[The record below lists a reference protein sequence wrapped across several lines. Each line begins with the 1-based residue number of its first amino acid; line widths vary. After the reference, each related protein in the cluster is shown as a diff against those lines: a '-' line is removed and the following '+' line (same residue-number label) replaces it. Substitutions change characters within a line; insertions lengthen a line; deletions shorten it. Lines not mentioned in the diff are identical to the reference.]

1 MGKTNQDNGV
11 LMQNGKPPVTVLGLG
26 LMGVALARAFV
37 KAGHQTTVWNRTPG
51 KAEDLAEAKTAA
63 EAAAASDLVI
73 VCVLDY
79 AAAEEVL
86 NSGNIAGRTVVNLTN
101 GTPRQARELA
111 AWADGQHARYVDG
124 GIMAVPPMIGR
135 PGSTLV
141 YSGSRYAYDTYE
153 SVLGVLGAGTFVGED
168 SGLAALYDLSLL
180 SAMYG
185 LHGGALN
192 AFALAGS
199 EKVAAKDLLKLLQ
212 PWLQAMLGILPRF
225 AEQIDSGDFRTGVA
239 SKLEMQLAAF
249 PNFLDAS
256 KDQGV
261 RPDFLLPMFELM
273 KERVAAGHGDE
284 DGAGI
289 VEILKE
295 SAR

>member
-1 MGKTNQDNGV
+1 MG
-11 LMQNGKPPVTVLGLG
+11 L
-26 LMGVALARAFV
+26 ALARAFA

-51 KAEDLAEAKTAA
+51 KAGDLNEAGSVAEAV
-63 EAAAASDLVI
+63 AASDLVI

-79 AAAEEVL
+79 VAVEEVL
-86 NSGNIAGRTVVNLTN
+86 KNGTIAGRTVVNLTN

-111 AWADGQHARYVDG
+111 AWVDEQKARYVDG
-124 GIMAVPPMIGR
+124 GIMAVPGMIGQ

-141 YSGSRYAYDTYE
+141 YSGSRYAYDLYE
-153 SVLGVLGAGTFVGED
+153 PALSLLGSGTFVGED
-168 SGLAALYDLSLL
+168 PGLAALYDLSLL

-199 EKVAAKDLLKLLQ
+199 EKVPARDFLTLLQ
-212 PWLQAMLGILPRF
+212 PWLRAMLGMLPRF
-225 AEQIDSGDFRTGVA
+225 AEQIDSGDYRSGVS

-249 PNFLDAS
+249 PNFFNAS

-261 RPDFLLPMFELM
+261 RADFLVPMYELM

-295 SAR
+295 RVG